1 MTKGFAIAIFM
12 LTTLGSCAAAF
23 PYKFYGIVPSTSTLL
38 GPDPKQDLPLS
49 LCEPDDEAKGKC
61 VVLFREEFERLMSD
75 YISTKERLKQCE
87 QNGN

>member
-1 MTKGFAIAIFM
+1 MTKGIAIAFFM
-12 LTTLGSCAAAF
+12 ICTLGSCAAAF

-61 VVLFREEFERLMSD
+61 VVLFREEFERLMAD
-75 YISTKERLKQCE
+75 YVSTKERLKQCE